1 MADSIKAGC
10 DIGNETE
17 RRAAAEAR
25 RREIMEQIRQL
36 EQEKAKCQGIKIAL
50 GGMKERLTGVIFQI
64 NSQKVEKLEVDTQHF
79 SGSAAD
85 AVDMGIMNVQ
95 AVMEKRKRSFSDV
108 ASTTETQIGLLDSYI
123 AELAERIS
131 ILKAGL

>member
-1 MADSIKAGC
+1 MEDSIKAGC
-10 DIGNETE
+10 DIGDETE
-17 RRAAAEAR
+17 RQAAAEAR

-50 GGMKERLTGVIFQI
+50 GGMKERLIGVIFQI
-64 NSQKVEKLEVDTQHF
+64 NSQKVEKLEVDTRRF
-79 SGSAAD
+79 SG
-85 AVDMGIMNVQ
+85 
-95 AVMEKRKRSFSDV
+95 V

-123 AELAERIS
+123 AELAEKIS